1 MPRDL
6 DLDFEFQDEGVQQR
20 PRRQAPAREG
30 GSNAGMPRGG
40 APVRRKKNQT
50 TSIIILAVEI
60 VVLIALIVL
69 FFVLKSKIDS
79 TDSSSSASTSTEGTA
94 EAGDNGGNGGG
105 TDVDSDQFRLKCTKV
120 RLAQDTNGSPAALI
134 YFTFENKT
142 DTPLSMNEVF
152 QPSLAQTGQGCSTD
166 VSLTEYPTEY
176 ENKDMQV
183 ASGQSVECC
192 YAYGLFDLTSPI
204 TLTMHDNYSTYSD
217 IGSTEIPISSN

>member
-6 DLDFEFQDEGVQQR
+6 DLDFEFQDEGMQQR
-20 PRRQAPAREG
+20 PKRPAPAREG
-30 GSNAGMPRGG
+30 GAGTGMPRGG

-50 TSIIILAVEI
+50 ASIIILVVEI
-60 VVLIALIVL
+60 IVFIALIVL

-79 TDSSSSASTSTEGTA
+79 TDSSSQSATATEGSA
-94 EAGDNGGNGGG
+94 EAGNNGGSNGG

-120 RLAQDTNGSPAALI
+120 RLAQDVNSTPAALI

-152 QPSLAQTGQGCSTD
+152 QPSLSQTGQGCSTD
-166 VSLTEYPTEY
+166 VALAEYPSEY

-183 ASGQSVECC
+183 SAGQSVECC
-192 YAYGLFDLTSPI
+192 YAFSLYDLTSPI

-217 IGSTEIPISSN
+217 IGSTEIPISAN

>member
-6 DLDFEFQDEGVQQR
+6 DLDFEFQDEGMQQR
-20 PRRQAPAREG
+20 PKRPAPPREG
-30 GSNAGMPRGG
+30 GVNGGMPRGN

-50 TSIIILAVEI
+50 ASIIILAVEI
-60 VVLIALIVL
+60 VVFIALVVL

-79 TDSSSSASTSTEGTA
+79 TDSTSNSATATEGSA
-94 EAGDNGGNGGG
+94 EAGSNGG

-120 RLAQDTNGSPAALI
+120 RLAQDVNSAPAALI

-166 VSLTEYPTEY
+166 VALSEYPTEY

-183 ASGQSVECC
+183 SAGQSVECC
-192 YAYGLFDLTSPI
+192 YAFSLYDLTSPI